1 MVFHQNVVIFARKI
15 RQAMGLWQ
23 NITLGRYYPSGSIIH
38 RLDPRT
44 KLILSLGMMLTIM
57 LADSW
62 PALLL
67 WTFVLIVAI
76 LVTHI
81 PLHIFVRNLRAFLW
95 LFGITIFLHALTS
108 SAAPDVEM
116 WGISI
121 SGAGALIGVKY
132 ALRLGLLVLV
142 AALLTSTTIPA
153 DLTDGLERMLQP
165 LERIKFPAHELAL
178 MTMMALRFVPTII
191 EEAQRIQR
199 AQISRGARFDGHLL
213 QRVHALIPM
222 LVPLFI
228 STFKRA
234 DELAAAMEARCY
246 RGGEGRIS
254 FRELKLARAD
264 WIAIGIMLAAG
275 LLTWPLT
282 VQS

>member
-23 NITLGRYYPSGSIIH
+23 NITLGRYYPSASIIH

-153 DLTDGLERMLQP
+153 DLTDGLERMLHP

>member
-57 LADSW
+57 LVDSW

-121 SGAGALIGVKY
+121 SGAGASIGVKY

>member
-153 DLTDGLERMLQP
+153 DLTDGLERMLHP

-246 RGGEGRIS
+246 RGGEGRVS